1 MPCVARGAVAGGRRG
16 EQGGHASGK
25 RLASCR
31 QALQTYCRRAVVW
44 RGRACSGWGPRHLV
58 WVQVEEAGGDHRRS
72 LVFWVV
78 SKQSGLTVPTNGS
91 VGKKTGGD
99 TTTRTEIET
108 AGSGKDLGFWLWPL
122 GAGRCKAAPYAI
134 EGPHPSPAASSA
146 TVEEPR
152 ARTESRCAS
161 EK

>member
-16 EQGGHASGK
+16 GTRRTRVGQAAGVVQAGVADGPSCGAGERAADGVRGTSCGFRSR
-25 RLASCR
+25 RLAATTGEAWFSGSCLNR
-31 QALQTYCRRAVVW
+31 
-44 RGRACSGWGPRHLV
+44 
-58 WVQVEEAGGDHRRS
+58 
-72 LVFWVV
+72 
-78 SKQSGLTVPTNGS
+78 
-91 VGKKTGGD
+91 GD

-146 TVEEPR
+146 TVEKPR
-152 ARTESRCAS
+152 AQTESRCTS